1 MKPGDAAPPA
11 TGPGGRPLTPHE
23 QEAADEARRAAAERQ
38 RAQGLQTG
46 VGDSEVRK
54 RVRVAA
60 HPHQKE
66 WRPSQG

>member
-54 RVRVAA
+54 RVRVVA